1 MSRDERP
8 VLVVTNVVPP
18 DRANGVEQF
27 AVFRDD
33 AGQVEPRH
41 MRTLAA
47 AKSSAVENAEKREN
61 AGENRERAPDDQ
73 PPLEAPPVQ
82 QKIDFKR
89 HASGQIPMGSPMGS
103 PMALPPRRTLKDR
116 NPRRSGANRGE

>member
-1 MSRDERP
+1 
-8 VLVVTNVVPP
+8 
-18 DRANGVEQF
+18 
-27 AVFRDD
+27 
-33 AGQVEPRH
+33 VEPRH

-47 AKSSAVENAEKREN
+47 AKSGAVQKAQERED
-61 AGENRERAPDDQ
+61 AGENRERAPDNQ

-89 HASGQIPMGSPMGS
+89 HFSGRASPMG
-103 PMALPPRRTLKDR
+103 PRPTRTLLDR